1 MDLLCDG
8 DVHAITG
15 GLVREM
21 NTMSI
26 EGAERRMGLCEL
38 QQILHDAPGRL
49 LLRFDVEMADRTPS
63 CGATWQD
70 YYCIDCK
77 AIIKGEV
84 HQDEDGNY
92 YCSDCCHS
100 PLCHIDLSDEPE
112 PEWSLDDWC
121 MCQGSSGHGPCPK
134 CGKRM
139 LPF

>member
-1 MDLLCDG
+1 MHWVAFNEASIKAQGHLWTG
-8 DVHAITG
+8 DPAAA
-15 GLVREM
+15 RWQA
-21 NTMSI
+21 
-26 EGAERRMGLCEL
+26 EGA
-38 QQILHDAPGRL
+38 
-49 LLRFDVEMADRTPS
+49 PS

-92 YCSDCCHS
+92 YCSDCCDS